1 MATAMTYTS
10 LVQDLQ
16 QYLERGTPDD
26 PTVFDQLP
34 RLINLAERSIATEL
48 KILGFINVV
57 TSTLTAG
64 VSVYAKPTRWR
75 ETVSINFGL
84 GASQVRTPLFPRSY
98 EYCRSYWPDEDI
110 QGQPLFYSDYDYNN
124 WLIAPTPNANMPFEA
139 IYYQLLPLLDAVN
152 QTNWLTDF
160 APNLLLHGTLLKCTP
175 FLKNDERIPTWQTLY
190 ATDLQAFN
198 TQDLGRIIDRTT
210 SRQEA

>member
-160 APNLLLHGTLLKCTP
+160 APNLLLHGALLKCTP